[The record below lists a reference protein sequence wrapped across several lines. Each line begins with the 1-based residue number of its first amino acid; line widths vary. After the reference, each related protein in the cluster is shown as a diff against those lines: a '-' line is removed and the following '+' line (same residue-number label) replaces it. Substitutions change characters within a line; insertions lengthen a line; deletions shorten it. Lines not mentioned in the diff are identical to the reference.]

1 MLGSGGE
8 TSVKS
13 GDPEAEVE
21 DASAG
26 TATTDE
32 SRDASGTASE
42 SSSSA
47 SDSDFPGM
55 LRLPPDLEELRAD
68 IADGFSAAADKVR
81 SEVRKLQA
89 KTRAATHPPLPVVG
103 TFDELLRFA
112 KIASLNAA
120 PEDEIRG
127 FFAATNEDVTVLDM
141 ESVKQRVLIATDHE
155 RRLHT
160 VSFRGTTNLT
170 NVVQNIRLSS
180 NPVRASGRLASV
192 GRSLSGAFAGLRD
205 RRGNAA
211 EDADGGGGSGSGS
224 FDEDDPDQCD
234 DLDWNASPEEIARRG
249 CTDHLPMH
257 RGYRLVARECR
268 DALAPHVRPGY
279 AVQLTGH
286 SLGGA
291 VAVAV
296 ALLYRASGVDVTKV
310 VTFGAPKL
318 GPRETRDAAA
328 ELSVLRVVQ
337 KDDIIPLLP
346 MSRPF
351 VRKPYVHLGEG
362 IMLDNDAPGR
372 YAPLAKEWGVAG
384 ILWRQRAHLGYAAGA
399 DARGA
404 DAGSADAGGADVGAD
419 MGADVGA
426 DVATVRASRDVL
438 VSADDADDLDDARG
452 AVRRGRFYAARRRLA
467 NLRAALREGVAA
479 RRLLGGGN
487 ANANRNGNG
496 IGNGA
501 GSNSVSNGVAS
512 NGPVAVAALAGVPT
526 PSFAGVSS
534 SGDAEWAQEVA
545 AWANA
550 PHETGGTDIAP
561 FDDVE
566 GELFVSLAETEGG
579 AAEAAAAAATE
590 WERATSRD
598 GEAGGNG
605 VAPAAAARSS
615 PTGTGTG
622 SVVSGS
628 VVPESVVSGTAGGDA
643 NANLREGPT
652 IFQTLWK
659 LRSMDAE
666 SRMEKLE
673 CHRMRRYV
681 AAVEAAMA
689 AGPVQ
694 TSIAGVYSGEVEDDV
709 GLDMSG
715 GDDDEDDA
723 GGVSSWMTWSR

>member
-13 GDPEAEVE
+13 GDPEAEAE
-21 DASAG
+21 DAATSA
-26 TATTDE
+26 
-32 SRDASGTASE
+32 SASE

-155 RRLHT
+155 RRTHT

-211 EDADGGGGSGSGS
+211 EDADDGDGGGSGS

-234 DLDWNASPEEIARRG
+234 TLDWNASPEEIARRG

-268 DALAPHVRPGY
+268 DALKPHVRPGY

-296 ALLYRASGVDVTKV
+296 ALLYRASGVNVTKV

-318 GPRETRDAAA
+318 GPMETRDAAA

-384 ILWRQRAHLGYAAGA
+384 ILWRQRAHLGYAAGGDARGA

-404 DAGSADAGGADVGAD
+404 DARGADAEDAHAGADVS
-419 MGADVGA
+419 A

-438 VSADDADDLDDARG
+438 VSADDADDVDDARG
-452 AVRRGRFYAARRRLA
+452 AVRRGRFFAARRRLA

-487 ANANRNGNG
+487 ANANSNANGT
-496 IGNGA
+496 GNGA
-501 GSNSVSNGVAS
+501 GLNSVSNGAVA
-512 NGPVAVAALAGVPT
+512 PVAVAALAGEPT
-526 PSFAGVSS
+526 SSFAGVSS

-579 AAEAAAAAATE
+579 ADEAAAAAATE
-590 WERATSRD
+590 WERATRRD
-598 GEAGGNG
+598 GEGGGDG
-605 VAPAAAARSS
+605 VAPAQ
-615 PTGTGTG
+615 TGTGTG
-622 SVVSGS
+622 SVVPGSVVSGS
-628 VVPESVVSGTAGGDA
+628 VVSGTVVSGTAGGDA

-681 AAVEAAMA
+681 AAVEAAIA